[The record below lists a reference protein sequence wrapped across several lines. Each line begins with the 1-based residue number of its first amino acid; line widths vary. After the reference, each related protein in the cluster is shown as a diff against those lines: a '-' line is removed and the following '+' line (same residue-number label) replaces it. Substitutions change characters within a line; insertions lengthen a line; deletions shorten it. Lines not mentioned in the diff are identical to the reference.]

1 MGKTELKIKIDYM
14 QDGEKKLNE
23 TLNVKGAV
31 IVLVNEDTVTK
42 SVVGSFNGED
52 VLSIVDKL
60 DWIKEYL
67 FSNYKGLK
75 ETYSLYQI
83 AKHAGNNP
91 TE

>member
-31 IVLVNEDTVTK
+31 IVLVNEETVTK
-42 SVVGSFNGED
+42 SVVGSLNGED
-52 VLSIVDKL
+52 ALSIVDKL

>member
-1 MGKTELKIKIDYM
+1 MGKMELKIKIDYM

-31 IVLVNEDTVTK
+31 LVLVNEETVTK

-52 VLSIVDKL
+52 ALSIVDKL

-67 FSNYKGLK
+67 FSSYKGLK

-83 AKHAGNNP
+83 AKHAGNKP

>member
-1 MGKTELKIKIDYM
+1 MGKMELKIKIDYM

-31 IVLVNEDTVTK
+31 LVLVNEETVTK

-52 VLSIVDKL
+52 ALSIVDKL

-67 FSNYKGLK
+67 FLSYKGLK

-83 AKHAGNNP
+83 AKHAGNKP